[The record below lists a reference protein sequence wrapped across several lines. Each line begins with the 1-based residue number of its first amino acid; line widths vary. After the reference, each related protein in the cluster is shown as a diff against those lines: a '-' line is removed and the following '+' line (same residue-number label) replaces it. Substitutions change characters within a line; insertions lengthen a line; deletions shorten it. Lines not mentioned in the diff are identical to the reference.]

1 MARIVMTTLGSSGD
15 LHPFLALALGLRA
28 RGHAIHF
35 ATEAIH
41 EARIT
46 ALGFPMTS
54 LTGDSAL
61 MLAPY
66 NRELFEGN
74 NPLASVR
81 VLYGKWIIP
90 ILRPHIEELRA
101 LVADADF
108 LISSAQQIASHI
120 VAELTGIPWAS
131 VALTPLVLAAPGIEA
146 VALPPMP
153 ERLERAINDSAPAVG
168 ALIFR
173 RLVDDPI
180 NAIRAEY
187 GLPPRADMLTT
198 GPLSHRL
205 TAVASSPAFVPP
217 PPAWPSWAKMT
228 GFLFWDTPEGWT
240 EPEALTAF
248 FNGPLPVVVVS
259 SGSISEYVPHV
270 FDRFYRTSLNAI
282 WSSGARA
289 LVIGAPPGALPDPLP
304 DWIYALPYA
313 PFSHIYPRCAA
324 VIHHGGIGTTAQG
337 LRAGVPQMIAPWGA
351 DQFFHGAQ
359 ITRLGAGHW
368 MTRRAYRPTKATKAL
383 RTLLTM
389 PRYQQA
395 ASAIATQIAGE
406 DGVTTLCDAIE
417 AAMPQHASV
426 VA

>member
-54 LTGDSAL
+54 LTGDSEL

-66 NRELFEGN
+66 SHDLFERS
-74 NPLASVR
+74 NPLPSVR
-81 VLYGKWIIP
+81 VLYHEWIIP
-90 ILRPHIEELRA
+90 TLRPRIEELRA
-101 LVADADF
+101 LVANADF

-120 VAELTGIPWAS
+120 VAELTGIRWAS
-131 VALTPLVLAAPGIEA
+131 VALTPLVVLAPGVEA
-146 VALPPMP
+146 LALPPMP
-153 ERLERAINDSAPAVG
+153 EALKRALADAAPTVTAPV
-168 ALIFR
+168 FR
-173 RLVDDPI
+173 RLLDDPI

-187 GLPPRADMLTT
+187 GLPPRAGMLTT
-198 GPLSHRL
+198 GPLSHHF
-205 TAVASSPAFVPP
+205 TAIACSPAFVPP
-217 PPAWPSWAKMT
+217 SPVWPPWAKTT
-228 GFLFWDTPEGWT
+228 GFLFWDTPEDWT
-240 EPEALTAF
+240 EPESLSAF
-248 FNGPLPVVVVS
+248 FNGLLPVVAVS
-259 SGSISEYVPHV
+259 SGSMSERVPHF

-282 WSSGARA
+282 WSAGARA
-289 LVIGAPPGALPDPLP
+289 LVIGAPPHALPDPLP
-304 DWIYALPYA
+304 EWVYAIPYA
-313 PFSHIYPRCAA
+313 PFSHIYPRCGA

-337 LRAGVPQMIAPWGA
+337 LRAGVPQMIVPWGG
-351 DQFFHGAQ
+351 DQFFDGAQ

-368 MTRRAYRPTKATKAL
+368 MTRRAYKPAKATKAL

-395 ASAIATQIAGE
+395 ASAIAKQIAGE

-417 AAMPQHASV
+417 AAMPQHASIV
-426 VA
+426 T